1 MVQNGTNTE
10 NSNCCE
16 SYRHSSLISSFNKW
30 ENRYIK
36 KTPHF
41 KRQWFSME
49 QSPDQL
55 REMVSNPVDFIHS
68 LYAFAHLQK
77 NFSKWFL
84 KSSASPTAYAFF
96 FFFNTITQLGCG
108 RTLIKIHSLDSYQRP
123 ITKGV
128 WEGTLTLSIFISSL
142 LFYFPSMFPS
152 FYGSRCR
159 KYVIKFSIILMEK
172 VIFFST
178 LQLGK
183 LKLQKRC
190 VYSDRS
196 LGCSLFKNTCQIFF
210 GNQIND
216 NIEFIVQGDS

>member
-1 MVQNGTNTE
+1 MD
-10 NSNCCE
+10 
-16 SYRHSSLISSFNKW
+16 
-30 ENRYIK
+30 
-36 KTPHF
+36 
-41 KRQWFSME
+41 

-55 REMVSNPVDFIHS
+55 REMVSNPVDFIHP

-84 KSSASPTAYAFF
+84 KSSASPTAYAF

-128 WEGTLTLSIFISSL
+128 WEGTLTLSILISSL
-142 LFYFPSMFPS
+142 LFYFPSMFYS
-152 FYGSRCR
+152 FYGSHCR
-159 KYVIKFSIILMEK
+159 KYVIKFFIILMEN
-172 VIFFST
+172 VIYFST

-196 LGCSLFKNTCQIFF
+196 LECSLFKNTCQTGPVRFLL
-210 GNQIND
+210 
-216 NIEFIVQGDS
+216 FISYAMCLNLKFISFCFTFLLHPFHRALQYAQCGLKSRYHG